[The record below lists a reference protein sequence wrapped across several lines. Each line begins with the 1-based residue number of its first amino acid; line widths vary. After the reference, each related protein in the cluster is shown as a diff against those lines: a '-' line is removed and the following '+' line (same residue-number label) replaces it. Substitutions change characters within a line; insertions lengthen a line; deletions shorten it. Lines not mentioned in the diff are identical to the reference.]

1 MSRNAF
7 FDAING
13 YESTSDADAPDTG
26 KRFFLRTVSGTVT
39 HSKKR
44 LSSTRPVR
52 FIDWLSK
59 LVSYSSTKAYGAA
72 FLAFGLLTIFLH
84 FSRDLIGAYTPATDA
99 ELIIGIV
106 LSVLS
111 IPLLLFD
118 RPMCIALQDF
128 SLTDFLLFEFFCIK
142 RMHKIACRNSVPTVL
157 AILLGII
164 PAALGYFVPIETV
177 TFVLISVTVI
187 AIAFI
192 SPEFSLLASFIILPY
207 VSYLPYESFIIPAI
221 IIVTVISLFRKVYF
235 GKRYLNIEQYDIL
248 LGILMSAVLTSGIFI
263 KGVDSFTSSLGM
275 IVLMLGYTL
284 CSNLVANRRLADR
297 AMNAIIVSSIPAFI
311 ATATE
316 FVRAVSEK
324 KLFDVLQHGLS
335 GSFDDPAEYAA
346 FLVVI
351 LTLTVAGI
359 KQSHG
364 GERLFYVGVFLFN
377 LFSLVLTAQRFAAI
391 VLIIGFIAYFALK
404 LRAAAGLILPIL
416 FVIPYAVLYMPSEML
431 DVIFAETI
439 GGLRAGDLFHL
450 WRTALDVLRENL
462 WVGIGIGEVS
472 FGEEFAGTGY
482 GGITDTHNI
491 FLELGLEA
499 GVIALVCFVVI
510 LLVRLRHR
518 AAYYKY
524 TKNSQVSTLSPIISV
539 AIFALITLG
548 ATNYIWSDV
557 STAYLFWSVLGIGSA
572 TLRVAKQEHD
582 DRVLYYDGARSASAA
597 VLELDL
603 D

>member
-1 MSRNAF
+1 M
-7 FDAING
+7 
-13 YESTSDADAPDTG
+13 
-26 KRFFLRTVSGTVT
+26 
-39 HSKKR
+39 
-44 LSSTRPVR
+44 
-52 FIDWLSK
+52 
-59 LVSYSSTKAYGAA
+59 
-72 FLAFGLLTIFLH
+72 
-84 FSRDLIGAYTPATDA
+84 
-99 ELIIGIV
+99 
-106 LSVLS
+106 
-111 IPLLLFD
+111 
-118 RPMCIALQDF
+118 
-128 SLTDFLLFEFFCIK
+128 
-142 RMHKIACRNSVPTVL
+142 
-157 AILLGII
+157 
-164 PAALGYFVPIETV
+164 
-177 TFVLISVTVI
+177 
-187 AIAFI
+187 
-192 SPEFSLLASFIILPY
+192 
-207 VSYLPYESFIIPAI
+207 
-221 IIVTVISLFRKVYF
+221 ISLFRKVYF

>member
-1 MSRNAF
+1 MSKNAF

-13 YESTSDADAPDTG
+13 YESTSDDSAPDTG

-52 FIDWLSK
+52 FIDWISR
-59 LVSYSSTKAYGAA
+59 LVAYSSTKAYGAA

-84 FSRDLIGAYTPATDA
+84 FSHDLIGAYTPATDA
-99 ELIIGIV
+99 ELIIGIL

-111 IPLLLFD
+111 VPLLLFD

-128 SLTDFLLFEFFCIK
+128 SLTDFVLFEFFCIK
-142 RMHKIACRNSVPTVL
+142 RMHRIKSHNSVPTVL
-157 AILLGII
+157 AILFGIV
-164 PAALGYFVPIETV
+164 PAALGYFIPIETV
-177 TFVLISVTVI
+177 TFALISIVVI

-192 SPEFSLLASFIILPY
+192 SPEFSLFASFIILPY

-221 IIVTVISLFRKVYF
+221 IVVTVLSLFRKVYF
-235 GKRYLNIEQYDIL
+235 GKRYLNIEQYDVL
-248 LGILMSAVLTSGIFI
+248 LGIMMIAILISGIFI
-263 KGVDSFTSSLGM
+263 KGVDSFTSSLSM
-275 IVLMLGYTL
+275 IVLMLGYVL

-297 AMNAIIVSSIPAFI
+297 AVNAIIVSSIPAFV

-316 FVRAVSEK
+316 FARAISEE
-324 KLFDVLQHGLS
+324 KLVDVIQHGLS

-364 GERLFYVGVFLFN
+364 GERLFYVGVFLIN

-391 VLIIGFIAYFALK
+391 VLLIGFIAYFALK
-404 LRAAAGLILPIL
+404 LRAAAALILPIL
-416 FVIPYAVLYMPSEML
+416 FAIPYAVLYMPPELL
-431 DVIFAETI
+431 DLIFADTI
-439 GGLRAGDLFHL
+439 GGLRAGDLFPL
-450 WRTALDVLRENL
+450 WRTAIGVLSENL
-462 WVGIGIGEVS
+462 WVGIGIGQVS

-482 GGITDTHNI
+482 GGITDTHNL

-524 TKNSQVSTLSPIISV
+524 TKTSQVSTLSPMFSV
-539 AIFALITLG
+539 TIFTLLVLG

-557 STAYLFWSVLGIGSA
+557 STAYLFWSVLGLGSA

-582 DRVLYYDGARSASAA
+582 DRVLYFDGARSATSAM
-597 VLELDL
+597 VELDL